1 MGKIVCQMASV
12 ACTYLTQEGGW
23 RWRHGG
29 VQEREWWE
37 RLAQAGTGRWSN
49 GSHTSRKPNA
59 LNVLVKFQ
67 VGGPRNDSGCDVLVE
82 KKATTVDTE
91 IYNERESCDD
101 DEDSESNWLGEDE
114 NL

>member
-23 RWRHGG
+23 RWRQGG
-29 VQEREWWE
+29 VQDREWWE

-67 VGGPRNDSGCDVLVE
+67 VGGPRNDSGCDVLVKK

-101 DEDSESNWLGEDE
+101 DEDSESN
-114 NL
+114 